1 MHIFSTMDFINV
13 NVFRAKMKGFF
24 DEADSGKDVTI
35 SRSKGRFYKLVPYS
49 ADSLVMDGL
58 RRLAMHTPNSTKVIL
73 FGSRARGNASSS
85 SDWDLLV
92 LTSEERSEDL
102 FDRLCYPFV
111 RFGWDVGAEINPILY
126 TDTEWEK
133 RRLTDL
139 YRNIEKEGIV
149 LCQ

>member
-1 MHIFSTMDFINV
+1 MEFINV
-13 NVFRAKMKGFF
+13 NIFRAKMKGFF
-24 DEADSGKDVTI
+24 DKADSGEDITI

-58 RRLAMHTPNSTKVIL
+58 RRLAVHTPADTKVIL

-126 TDTEWEK
+126 TDKEWKE
-133 RRLTDL
+133 RRFTDL
-139 YRNIEKEGIV
+139 YRNIEKEGII